1 VARVPTRL
9 RHLAKHIRAVF
20 VRGRY
25 LDCAAL
31 DGLLANAERAATA
44 PRSARRWPN
53 EDEVRGGPT
62 WALW

>member
-44 PRSARRWPN
+44 PRSARRWP
-53 EDEVRGGPT
+53 
-62 WALW
+62 